1 MFSPSSSSSPS
12 SSPSS
17 SQLLPRSSRSPS
29 SASTPFPAPS
39 SSSQS
44 ASPTASSSRASS
56 LSPPSQIGHTKDGF
70 LIVFEFTDGYEFEVK
85 YVDDRTSR
93 IHYQP
98 TRIELTDDLKK
109 KMREIKRIED
119 LFKRFEGQMEEV
131 KQLAHPKLAAV
142 NLNSDEIYKVD
153 TLTLLSSK
161 VIEVSWPSVLA
172 NGLAIREEI
181 DPKEKELE
189 EAKKRISELEEEN
202 EKRIAELEGVVDRMR
217 NPPKN
222 GSTSQNGST

>member
-1 MFSPSSSSSPS
+1 MFSPSSSC
-12 SSPSS
+12 SPSS

-29 SASTPFPAPS
+29 PASTLFPAPS

-44 ASPTASSSRASS
+44 ASPTASSRASS

-93 IHYQP
+93 IHYEP
-98 TRIELTDDLKK
+98 SRIQLTDDLKK
-109 KMREIKRIED
+109 KMIEIKRIED
-119 LFKRFEGQMEEV
+119 FFKRFESQMEEV
-131 KQLAHPKLAAV
+131 KQLPNPKLAAV
-142 NLNSDEIYKVD
+142 NLSSGDLYKVD
-153 TLTLLSSK
+153 TMTLLSSEM
-161 VIEVSWPSVLA
+161 IEVSWPSVLA
-172 NGLAIREEI
+172 NGLAIREVI

-189 EAKKRISELEEEN
+189 EANKRISELEEEN

-217 NPPKN
+217 NPPQN